1 MQPTHLKKITLAT
14 TLICLMSACSTDQS
28 LLSSKVDYRS
38 GSDNIN
44 KNTLEIPPDLT
55 GISANN
61 SYNLAATATA
71 NQTTQTPRVQ
81 NGQEVLPQYGNARIV
96 VQDGIRYI
104 EAQLPPEKAW
114 EDIKDFWLGNGFI
127 LTTEN
132 PNTGVMETDWL
143 QNRADLPTDFMTKLL
158 RKVADQFISTDTI
171 DKYRSRIE
179 RGAQP
184 GTVNIYVTHR
194 GMIEVYKEGEANT
207 KQWNGTVW
215 TPSEPKP
222 ELEAE
227 IMAMM
232 LQSLGVKKEL
242 AQTEAK
248 QAEKLPP
255 RASLSTSGQAIEMA
269 DGFDRAWRRVG
280 LALDRI
286 GYNVQDRNRS
296 SGVYTVQRAATD
308 IDKEVENSYF
318 SSLAFWKKSDVKEG
332 EKQANAQAFDVKL
345 TEQNG
350 KSVLT
355 ISSKDGAIDANLRKK
370 MLNDLLVQLK

>member
-1 MQPTHLKKITLAT
+1 MQPNHLKKITLAT

-38 GSDNIN
+38 GSDNVN

-55 GISANN
+55 SITTNN
-61 SYNLAATATA
+61 NYNLAATATA
-71 NQTTQTPRVQ
+71 TQTAQAPRTQ
-81 NGQEVLPQYGNARIV
+81 NNQAVLPQYGNARIV

-114 EDIKDFWLGNGFI
+114 EDIRDFWLGNGFI

-132 PNTGVMETDWL
+132 PSAGVMETDWL
-143 QNRADLPTDFMTKLL
+143 QNRADLPTDIMTNLL
-158 RKVADQFISTDTI
+158 RKAADQFVSTDTL

-194 GMIEVYKEGEANT
+194 GMTEVYKEGQANT
-207 KQWNGTVW
+207 QQWNGTVW

-248 QAEKLPP
+248 QAEKLPA
-255 RASLSTSGQAIEMA
+255 RASLINSGQAIELT
-269 DGFDRAWRRVG
+269 DSFDRAWRRVG

-296 SGVYTVQRAATD
+296 SGLYTVQRAATD
-308 IDKEVENSYF
+308 IDKEAESNYF
-318 SSLAFWKKSDVKEG
+318 SSLTFWKKSTTKDG
-332 EKQANAQAFDVKL
+332 SKQANAQTFDVKL
-345 TEQNG
+345 SEQNG

-355 ISSKDGAIDANLRKK
+355 ISSKEGAIDANLQKK
-370 MLNDLLVQLK
+370 MLNDLLIQLK

>member
-1 MQPTHLKKITLAT
+1 MQPNHLKKITLAT

-38 GSDNIN
+38 GSDNVN
-44 KNTLEIPPDLT
+44 KNTLEVPPDLT
-55 GISANN
+55 AINAN
-61 SYNLAATATA
+61 STYNLAATATA
-71 NQTTQTPRVQ
+71 TQTAQAPRTQ
-81 NGQEVLPQYGNARIV
+81 SSQEVLPQYGNARIV

-104 EAQLPPEKAW
+104 EAKLPPEKAW

-143 QNRADLPTDFMTKLL
+143 QNRADIPSDFMTKLL
-158 RKVADQFISTDTI
+158 RKVADQFISTDSI
-171 DKYRSRIE
+171 DKYRSRVE
-179 RGAQP
+179 RGTQP

-194 GMIEVYKEGEANT
+194 GMIEVYKDGELGSS
-207 KQWNGTVW
+207 QWRGTVW
-215 TPSEPKP
+215 TPSDPKP

-248 QAEKLPP
+248 QAEKLPA
-255 RASLSTSGQAIEMA
+255 RASLSNSGQAIELT
-269 DGFDRAWRRVG
+269 DSFDRAWRRVG

-296 SGVYTVQRAATD
+296 SGIYTVQRAATD
-308 IDKEVENSYF
+308 IDKEAESNYF
-318 SSLAFWKKSDVKEG
+318 SSLTFWKKSDAKDGVKPT
-332 EKQANAQAFDVKL
+332 NAQTFDVKL
-345 TEQNG
+345 SEQNG

-355 ISSKDGAIDANLRKK
+355 ISSKEGALDASLQKK
-370 MLNDLLVQLK
+370 MLNDLLIQLK

>member
-38 GSDNIN
+38 GSDNLN

-55 GISANN
+55 TISTNN
-61 SYNLAATATA
+61 TYNLAATATA
-71 NQTTQTPRVQ
+71 TQTAQAPRVQ
-81 NGQEVLPQYGNARIV
+81 NSQAVLPQYGNARIV

-132 PNTGVMETDWL
+132 PNSGVMETDWL
-143 QNRADLPTDFMTKLL
+143 QNRADLPSDFMTNLL
-158 RKVADQFISTDTI
+158 RKAADQFVSTDTI

-179 RGAQP
+179 RGTLP

-194 GMIEVYKEGEANT
+194 GMTEVYKEGQANT
-207 KQWNGTVW
+207 QQWNGTVW

-248 QAEKLPP
+248 QAEKLPA
-255 RASLSTSGQAIEMA
+255 RASLNNSGQAIELT
-269 DGFDRAWRRVG
+269 DSFDRAWRRVG

-296 SGVYTVQRAATD
+296 SGIYTVQRAATD
-308 IDKEVENSYF
+308 IDKEAENNYF
-318 SSLAFWKKSDVKEG
+318 SSLAFWKKSNAKDG
-332 EKQANAQAFDVKL
+332 EKPTNAQTFDVKL
-345 TEQNG
+345 SEQNG

-355 ISSKDGAIDANLRKK
+355 ISSKEGAIDSGLQKK
-370 MLNDLLVQLK
+370 MLNDLLIQLK